1 MHDPHV
7 SQQYTDK
14 QPHNVIR
21 VLKIFVSSPFDVATE
36 RQLVKQV
43 VDQLNTLP
51 FINEH
56 VLLKLY
62 AYEQNVPPAT
72 GKGPQMIID
81 QYMPTPDQV
90 DIFICLLWNRMGTP
104 FQDEKTRK
112 CYVSGT
118 EYEFICA
125 YQANLGTK
133 KPAILLY
140 RCARPTD
147 SRNIE
152 PTQFARVRAFFDRFS
167 GSNSEFKALYKV
179 YSALDEFERTLFQ
192 DLAVIVREL
201 IEAGKPSASPQTQ
214 PPTVHSEEFPKF
226 FDRTNVKHLELR
238 FILKHQQKAITDVC
252 FALDMPRCISA
263 SRDRSLVFYDIE
275 HQHIDFILGNLQD
288 DIQAIAYHPT
298 SSLLA
303 GVNQRGEVII
313 WDTRTYQVEKT
324 LLPGTRY
331 LTDVAFSTDGMFLCA
346 ISRMGTGWCWQ
357 TDTWDI
363 NRVICQFSDAA
374 RSLTFSP
381 DGNYLAIACI
391 NGALVVWDCHS
402 WTQVINQ
409 RFNGE
414 ITVVQFIPGQP
425 LLALGFEFGEIQ
437 LWDYQRS
444 LLLASLIQH
453 RERITDLAPMH
464 NGQVLFSSGNDQRL
478 VAWDIEQHI
487 LLFEI
492 DTENDTPLALALHPQ
507 ETILAAGMASGHIQ
521 LYMVRYR

>member
-1 MHDPHV
+1 MPDHYV
-7 SQQYTDK
+7 SQQSNDK
-14 QPHNVIR
+14 QQRNVIR
-21 VLKIFVSSPFDVATE
+21 VIKIFVSSPSDVATE

-62 AYEQNVPPAT
+62 AYEQDVPPAT

-90 DIFICLLWNRMGTP
+90 DIFICLLRNRMGTP
-104 FQDEKTRK
+104 FQDEKTGK
-112 CYVSGT
+112 HYVSGT

-125 YQANLGTK
+125 YQANLVTK

-140 RCARPTD
+140 RCTRPTD

-167 GSNSEFKALYKV
+167 GSNPEFKGFYKV
-179 YSALDEFERTLFQ
+179 YSSLDEFERTLFQ
-192 DLAVIVREL
+192 DLATILREL
-201 IEAGKPSASPQTQ
+201 IEAGKPLDSPQTS
-214 PPTVHSEEFPKF
+214 PPTIHIEEPPKSI
-226 FDRTNVKHLELR
+226 DRTNVKHLELR
-238 FILKHQQKAITDVC
+238 CILKHHQKAITDVC
-252 FALDMPRCISA
+252 FAVDMPRCISA

-275 HQHIDFILGNLQD
+275 HQHIDFTQGNLQD
-288 DIQAIAYHPT
+288 DIQAVAYHPT

-303 GVNQRGEVII
+303 GVNQGGEVII
-313 WDTRTYQVEKT
+313 WDTRTYQMKKT
-324 LLPGTRY
+324 LVSGSRY
-331 LTDVAFSTDGMFLCA
+331 LTDVAFSTDGMSLCA
-346 ISRMGTGWCWQ
+346 ISRTGIGWYWK
-357 TDTWDI
+357 TDTWEMS
-363 NRVICQFSDAA
+363 RVICRFSDAA
-374 RSLTFSP
+374 RSLAFSP

-391 NGALVVWDCHS
+391 NGTFVVSDCHS

-414 ITVVQFIPGQP
+414 VNVVQFIPGQP
-425 LLALGFEFGEIQ
+425 LLALGFEHGEIQ

-453 RERITDLAPMH
+453 RERITGLAAMH
-464 NGQVLFSSGNDQRL
+464 DGQLLFSSGNDQRL
-478 VAWDIEQHI
+478 IAWDIEQRI
-487 LLFEI
+487 SLFEI
-492 DTENDTPLALALHPQ
+492 NTENDAPLALALHPQ
-507 ETILAAGMASGHIQ
+507 ETILAAGMASGHI
-521 LYMVRYR
+521 LWYMVRC